1 MDTEAIRTVWD
12 SREAVSLR
20 AGQYEAL
27 VVPSL
32 GANVLQ
38 LLYHDREQGR
48 TLDILRTPDQAQTL
62 LNDPYAYG
70 IPVLFPANRIAGGCF
85 THDGITYRFPQNYPN
100 GVHIHGVLHGYNWPL
115 AEVRSSPNEAAAVLE
130 ASTDDPRLRESFP
143 IDLTIRLECILSRDG
158 LLQRFILDNRSPV
171 TMPFGVAYHTAFRAS
186 LNPWGRTPVPVGA
199 YLYVQPGDRSF
210 LGGGLAI
217 QWFREATRAVRD
229 HIACQGGRWQSIIT
243 APAFLESFGQVQGE
257 RLRKVPAGYEPD
269 HPQGDS
275 LRQKSWTITAPLP
288 DSLFQDQDGLTGRIL
303 ALCREMAP
311 FQSFLNEALQG
322 LQMPEW

>member
-1 MDTEAIRTVWD
+1 MDLTPMLDHLAQLEWNNDRDWFHAHAKERKAAKADFEGLVL
-12 SREAVSLR
+12 SLM
-20 AGQYEAL
+20 
-27 VVPSL
+27 L
-32 GANVLQ
+32 GL
-38 LLYHDREQGR
+38 
-48 TLDILRTPDQAQTL
+48 AQ
-62 LNDPYAYG
+62 
-70 IPVLFPANRIAGGCF
+70 
-85 THDGITYRFPQNYPN
+85 
-100 GVHIHGVLHGYNWPL
+100 
-115 AEVRSSPNEAAAVLE
+115 E
-130 ASTDDPRLRESFP
+130 DPR
-143 IDLTIRLECILSRDG
+143 
-158 LLQRFILDNRSPV
+158 ILDYRPASLTYSLVRDTRRPQKGG
-171 TMPFGVAYHTAFRAS
+171 PYHTAFRAS